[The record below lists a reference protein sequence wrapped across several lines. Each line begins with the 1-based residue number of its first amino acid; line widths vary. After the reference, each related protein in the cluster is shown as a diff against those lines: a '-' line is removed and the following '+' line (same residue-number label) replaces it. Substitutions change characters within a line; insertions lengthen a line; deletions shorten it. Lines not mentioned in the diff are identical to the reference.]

1 MPDDDVLFEKRAD
14 GIGLITLNRP
24 DSLNSLGGR
33 VIPLLGQFLD
43 EAEHDRAVRAV
54 VLTGAGRGFCAG
66 GDVKRMA
73 DGAIDYD
80 APDAVAILR
89 RKMEVARLL
98 HELPQ
103 PTVAMVNG
111 PAAGAGLAL
120 ALACDLR
127 LAGASARFVTGF
139 ARVGLPGDFGG
150 SYFLTAALGPA
161 KARELYLTG
170 DAVDA
175 ATAERIGLVLRTV
188 PDAML
193 AEQAQ
198 ALARRLAAGP
208 PLAYRYMKR
217 NLDAARTQ
225 SLSSVLD
232 LEAEHQAAASRS
244 ADHREAARAFLDKRP
259 PVFAGR

>member
-1 MPDDDVLFEKRAD
+1 MTPHVLETFAQ
-14 GIGLITLNRP
+14 GVVTLTLNRP
-24 DSLNSLGGR
+24 DRLNALSPDMLAQLTEA
-33 VIPLLGQFLD
+33 LLRIAD
-43 EAEHDRAVRAV
+43 DANVRAL

>member
-1 MPDDDVLFEKRAD
+1 MTPHVLETFAQ
-14 GIGLITLNRP
+14 GVVTLTLNRP
-24 DSLNSLGGR
+24 DRLNALSPDMLAQLSEA
-33 VIPLLGQFLD
+33 LLRIAGD
-43 EAEHDRAVRAV
+43 ANVRAL

-80 APDAVAILR
+80 APDAAAILR
-89 RKMEVARLL
+89 QKMEVARLL